1 MSRLQKIVKGYLV
14 CYKYN
19 DVSSFSWRFVVKV
32 LIQSFSYKRTGYPV
46 DKTGKGGGFVFDC
59 RAIDAFD
66 YTLKNNPEAP
76 FPHMHL
82 TGLDYKVAD
91 ALYKDQDTQ
100 IFYQAACT
108 MVLIDLEKCLQRGFD
123 IMTVNFGCTAGQHRS
138 VYLAELLAKDI
149 GLTFPEIEVE
159 LVHLEQSHWPTKA

>member
-1 MSRLQKIVKGYLV
+1 
-14 CYKYN
+14 
-19 DVSSFSWRFVVKV
+19 VKV

-66 YTLKNNPEAP
+66 YTLKENPDAP

-82 TGLDYKVAD
+82 TGLDPEVSGALDRD
-91 ALYKDQDTQ
+91 ADTQ
-100 IFYQAACT
+100 EFFEAVWT
-108 MVLIDLEKCLQRGFD
+108 MVRLDIEKCLRRGFN

-138 VYLAELLAKDI
+138 VYLAERLASMI
-149 GLTFPEIEVE
+149 RLSLVEVE
-159 LVHLEQSHWPTKA
+159 LIHLEQSQWPVKQQRS